1 VLKLRWEPSSTSNSE
16 GVRERAPKAERR
28 CAIAVAASVGLVGEV
43 KQNIDA
49 SGRAARGGI
58 SVMFLLAAGVLAQQ
72 SRGLAIIFLVI
83 GLFCLFEAL
92 RGWCAVR
99 ACGFRT
105 PF

>member
-1 VLKLRWEPSSTSNSE
+1 
-16 GVRERAPKAERR
+16 
-28 CAIAVAASVGLVGEV
+28 LVEV

-49 SGRAARGGI
+49 TGRAARGGI
-58 SVMFLLAAGVLAQQ
+58 SVLLLLAAGVLTQE
-72 SRGLAIIFLVI
+72 SRGLAIIFLIV
-83 GLFCLFEAL
+83 GLFSLFEAL